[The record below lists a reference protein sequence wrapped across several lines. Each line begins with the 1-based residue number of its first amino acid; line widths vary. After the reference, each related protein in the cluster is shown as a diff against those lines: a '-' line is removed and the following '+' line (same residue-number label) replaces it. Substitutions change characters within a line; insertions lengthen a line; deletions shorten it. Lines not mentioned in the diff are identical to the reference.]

1 MSKRLGRGLDA
12 LFSSMDE
19 NEQESVHEVNLK
31 EIRPNPYQPRK
42 HFEEGA
48 LEELTASVKE
58 FGILQPLVLR
68 KSVKGYELVAGERR
82 LRAAQ
87 LADLKS
93 VPVIIKDF
101 SDEQVMEIALIENLQ
116 RENLNAMEIAQ
127 AYHKLM
133 ETFSLTQEE
142 LAERVGKSRPHVAN
156 FLRLLNLPPG
166 VQEFV
171 SHGTLTMGHARALL
185 AIEDDELKIQLA
197 NEIIDKDL
205 SVRQVEELIKRIE
218 TKNVSRETKKV
229 EKGKFLEDIEE
240 KLRFTFGTS
249 VQIKPSKENKGK
261 IEISYFSQDD
271 LERILE
277 IIEKDQASF

>member
-12 LFSSMDE
+12 LIPSLGVDE
-19 NEQESVHEVNLK
+19 EESVQDVGVK

-48 LEELTASVKE
+48 LEELKLSIQE

-87 LADLKS
+87 LAGLDR
-93 VPVIIKDF
+93 VPVIIKEF
-101 SDEQVMEIALIENLQ
+101 TDEQVMEIALIENLQ

-127 AYHKLM
+127 AYQKLM
-133 ETFSLTQEE
+133 GTFSLTQEE
-142 LAERVGKSRPHVAN
+142 LADKVGKSRPHVAN
-156 FLRLLNLPPG
+156 FLRLLNLP
-166 VQEFV
+166 QEIQDYV
-171 SHGTLTMGHARALL
+171 SRGTISMGHARALL
-185 AIEDDELKIQLA
+185 ALEEDDLKIQLA
-197 NEIIDKDL
+197 EEIMDKDL
-205 SVRQVEELIKRIE
+205 SVRQVEEWIRKME
-218 TKNVSRETKKV
+218 QAKNVSRETKKV

-240 KLRFTFGTS
+240 RLRFTFGTS
-249 VQIKPSKENKGK
+249 VQIKPGKENRGK
-261 IEISYFSQDD
+261 IEISYFSEED

-277 IIEKDQASF
+277 ILQKD